1 MALGATIF
9 KASIEIADLDH
20 NYYQDH
26 TLTLA
31 RHPSETDERLMVRLL
46 AFALNA
52 AIAGGEPLEFG
63 RGLSAEDEPDLSSKD
78 LTGAIRL
85 WIEIGLP
92 DEKAVRK
99 ACNRANRVRVYS
111 YGGQAA
117 SQWRKQWSDARE
129 RKANLEVFNLDA
141 LATRQLAAMARR
153 NMRLQVTIQDG
164 RALVTDGE
172 QAVEVVPEPL

>member
-9 KASIEIADLDH
+9 KASLGIADLDH

-26 TLTLA
+26 ALTLA

-52 AIAGGEPLEFG
+52 AIAEGEPLEFG

-78 LTGAIRL
+78 LTGTIRL

-99 ACNRANRVRVYS
+99 ACNRADRVRV

-117 SQWRKQWSDARE
+117 AQWRRQFANARD
-129 RKANLEVFNLDA
+129 RKANLEVFSLDGQ
-141 LATRQLAAMARR
+141 ATRDLAALARR

-172 QAVEVVPEPL
+172 RAVEVAPETL

>member
-9 KASIEIADLDH
+9 KASLGIADLDH

-26 TLTLA
+26 ALTLA

-52 AIAGGEPLEFG
+52 AIAEGEPLEFG

-78 LTGAIRL
+78 LTGTIRL

-99 ACNRANRVRVYS
+99 ACNRADRVRVYS

-117 SQWRKQWSDARE
+117 AQWRRQFANARD
-129 RKANLEVFNLDA
+129 RKANLEVFSLDGQ
-141 LATRQLAAMARR
+141 ATRDLAALARR

-164 RALVTDGE
+164 RALVTDGKR
-172 QAVEVVPEPL
+172 AVEVAPETL